1 METCPWCRHSTPMP
15 TMSEGE
21 SGLRCVGCM
30 RPYIQPGESPSEQVT
45 TGEAAEQV
53 TAGEVAEQVT
63 AVEGECECIH
73 EMQAVVATG
82 WCRVVT
88 QTVVVTR
95 LRLYWG
101 QLGPFLNAITLRGK
115 QEAAAAAERLAAA
128 KAAAAASAA
137 EVEAMA
143 TVMTFASG
151 AQLLVGGLEAAH
163 TAARG
168 GENNCRFTHIV
179 ECRAKAHA
187 QPKAIL
193 SQVIVTRRRR
203 AKQNHTLGLRPSAG
217 SSQQSGYPRMP
228 VTLLPELREES
239 AAEQVAAGEAADQV
253 TAGEG
258 QRELLHGMQAVL
270 SQVIVEGRRR
280 AKQNQLRGESA
291 AEQVAAGEAA
301 DQVTA
306 GEGQRELLH
315 GMQAGGCISTS
326 DDRAAE
332 AGAEQ
337 DVFFPQGR
345 IIVVEPGNPVY
356 ATDGAPWPVCSR
368 CNVFREFANVS
379 ETSCLSVLGIEC
391 DFGSNG
397 EPYVAGALPATL

>member
-1 METCPWCRHSTPMP
+1 MP
-15 TMSEGE
+15 PKASLSHRIAAWRRRGKPNQ
-21 SGLRCVGCM
+21 L
-30 RPYIQPGESPSEQVT
+30 PGESASEQVKA
-45 TGEAAEQV
+45 GEAAEQV
-53 TAGEVAEQVT
+53 TAGE
-63 AVEGECECIH
+63 GEWELLH
-73 EMQAVVATG
+73 VMQAVVATA

-88 QTVVVTR
+88 KMIEMAR
-95 LRLYWG
+95 LRGLWG
-101 QLGPFLNAITLRGK
+101 HLGPFLNAITRRGV

-163 TAARG
+163 TARA
-168 GENNCRFTHIV
+168 ENTWRYIV
-179 ECRAKAHA
+179 ECRAQVHA

-193 SQVIVTRRRR
+193 SQAIVTRRRR

-217 SSQQSGYPRMP
+217 SSSQHSGYPRMP

-270 SQVIVEGRRR
+270 SQVILEGRRR

-345 IIVVEPGNPVY
+345 LMVVERGNPVY

-368 CNVFREFANVS
+368 CNVFQEFANVS
-379 ETSCLSVLGIEC
+379 ETSCLSLIGIEC

>member
-73 EMQAVVATG
+73 EMQAVVATA
-82 WCRVVT
+82 WCRFVT
-88 QTVVVTR
+88 KTMGVSR
-95 LRLYWG
+95 LRFFWG
-101 QLGPFLNAITLRGK
+101 VLGPFLNAITQRGK
-115 QEAAAAAERLAAA
+115 QEAAAQWRT
-128 KAAAAASAA
+128 
-137 EVEAMA
+137 AMA
-143 TVMTFASG
+143 QAQCRTMTFASG
-151 AQLLVGGLEAAH
+151 AQLLVGGVEAAH
-163 TAARG
+163 TAVRG

-187 QPKAIL
+187 QPKAIS

-203 AKQNHTLGLRPSAG
+203 AKAAASNRNHTLGLPPGARV
-217 SSQQSGYPRMP
+217 P
-228 VTLLPELREES
+228 VKLIPELREES
-239 AAEQVAAGEAADQV
+239 DAEQVAAGEAADQV

-345 IIVVEPGNPVY
+345 SIVVEPGNPVY

-379 ETSCLSVLGIEC
+379 ETSCLSLIGIEC